1 MAKIIARTIN
11 CENLVDATPCNKC
24 VNCTQNT
31 TDIIEIDAASNNGV
45 DEIRE
50 LKNKISLVP
59 TYGKYKI
66 YIIDE
71 VHMLTISAFNAL
83 LKTLEEPPKHIIF
96 ILATTDPEK
105 VPPTIISRCQR
116 FDFKRITIDAILN
129 RLKQICKE
137 ENIEIEDNALY
148 EIARIS
154 DGGLRD
160 AVNLLDQAYSYTDG
174 KITINEIHELNGTLT
189 SYEIE
194 EFFKYYLDND
204 LVTILNKITDY
215 NNIGKNLVKL
225 AQEFMVFLRNTVIYI
240 KAPNYLEENNIDTKP
255 YISISQSLGADKIL
269 MLINELNK
277 TINDMKISQNPKL
290 IFELLFIK
298 NVGNKNISQEVNSG
312 KNATNQANVIKEEEN
327 FEKLYNESLN
337 EKKFDKRITG
347 TVIQISRKGEIF
359 VDFKY
364 KADGIIPRKEYS
376 DDETKNPKD
385 EFKPGDTITA
395 DVIKW
400 NDGLGNVLLSYKKYR
415 REEDKKIERELKI
428 KQAEEIKRQKIERAK
443 NIEEFWN
450 NIKIGKAYK
459 GTVSKIVDYG
469 IFVDL
474 GVVTGLAHK
483 SELVWDKNEKIEGKF
498 QVGDEIEVKIK
509 DFNKEERRISLEY
522 PLKGENPWFAL
533 TNKYKINDI
542 VTCKVVKFAPFG
554 AFVEIEKGLEGLVHN
569 SEITGLRRVVK
580 PEDELKIGQ
589 TVNAKII
596 NIDKEKLKIGLSI
609 KEIEGTSAEY
619 GYEEY
624 ISQ

>member
-1 MAKIIARTIN
+1 M
-11 CENLVDATPCNKC
+11 
-24 VNCTQNT
+24 
-31 TDIIEIDAASNNGV
+31 
-45 DEIRE
+45 
-50 LKNKISLVP
+50 
-59 TYGKYKI
+59 
-66 YIIDE
+66 
-71 VHMLTISAFNAL
+71 
-83 LKTLEEPPKHIIF
+83 
-96 ILATTDPEK
+96 
-105 VPPTIISRCQR
+105 
-116 FDFKRITIDAILN
+116 
-129 RLKQICKE
+129 
-137 ENIEIEDNALY
+137 
-148 EIARIS
+148 
-154 DGGLRD
+154 
-160 AVNLLDQAYSYTDG
+160 
-174 KITINEIHELNGTLT
+174 
-189 SYEIE
+189 
-194 EFFKYYLDND
+194 
-204 LVTILNKITDY
+204 
-215 NNIGKNLVKL
+215 
-225 AQEFMVFLRNTVIYI
+225 
-240 KAPNYLEENNIDTKP
+240 
-255 YISISQSLGADKIL
+255 
-269 MLINELNK
+269 
-277 TINDMKISQNPKL
+277 
-290 IFELLFIK
+290 
-298 NVGNKNISQEVNSG
+298 
-312 KNATNQANVIKEEEN
+312 EEEN

-337 EKKFDKRITG
+337 ENKFDKRITG

-483 SELVWDKNEKIEGKF
+483 SELVWDKNEKIEDKF

-533 TNKYKINDI
+533 ANKYEINDI

-596 NIDKEKLKIGLSI
+596 NIGLSI

-624 ISQ
+624 ISQQF